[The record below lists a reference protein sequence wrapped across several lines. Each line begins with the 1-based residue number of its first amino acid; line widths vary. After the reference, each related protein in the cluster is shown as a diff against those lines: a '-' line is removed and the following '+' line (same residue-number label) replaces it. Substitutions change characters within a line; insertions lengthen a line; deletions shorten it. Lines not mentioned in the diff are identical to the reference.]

1 MSLRTSLR
9 FVLVALVGF
18 GCAAKEVGG
27 DMSSAGATAGTFPA
41 GATGGAAGAPA
52 GVGGAI
58 GGAAGMTPG
67 SGGVDGN
74 VIAGA
79 GAVAGVGG
87 VTAGVGGGGVG
98 GAPAGDCTSTVIGAM
113 YSPGGT
119 VLPFPCDPFHPT
131 TNNPYAVRC
140 VDAWAHY
147 DTGFPGDDFC
157 ILPPPPD
164 KGFQYGVHPQGK
176 DWYAQVSTGDMS
188 GYMNPP
194 AEFVLPSGGEVER
207 NYYTS
212 TDNTTEVNFYR
223 NYPRMRAGSHHMI
236 VVADA
241 KNAQLEVWGPGS
253 PGGLFSGT
261 GLPGA
266 QRPDEN
272 APKSLEKPAED
283 AGYYS
288 VMPANTGVTFDMH
301 HFNATAE
308 NILKEAW
315 TNIWFEDD
323 ATKRVSGLRGLDLIQ
338 VATMAIQPGQTVDY
352 HYLLS
357 APTRTRIVTLFGH
370 RHAWTTN
377 FSAWIDKG
385 AGDLEILYQ
394 SFNWY
399 DEPTYRYDSLTMNP
413 VPDFGALTDG
423 AATGVR
429 WLEPG
434 QNLHFNCRIQ
444 YTDARAAA
452 VNAPIRPA
460 ENGTLGFANEA
471 FTAEM
476 CILFGQTAEGP
487 ALNAPAIAVT
497 PLPDFAV
504 AQ

>member
-1 MSLRTSLR
+1 M
-9 FVLVALVGF
+9 VAGT
-18 GCAAKEVGG
+18 GAGVGG
-27 DMSSAGATAGTFPA
+27 VAGTVA
-41 GATGGAAGAPA
+41 GTGGVGGSVVA
-52 GVGGAI
+52 GVGGA
-58 GGAAGMTPG
+58 GAGGMTAGVG
-67 SGGVDGN
+67 SGGV
-74 VIAGA
+74 
-79 GAVAGVGG
+79 
-87 VTAGVGGGGVG
+87 GGGV
-98 GAPAGDCTSTVIGAM
+98 PGDCTSTVIGVM
-113 YSPGGT
+113 FSPGGT
-119 VLPFPCDPFHPT
+119 VLPFPCEPFHPT

-140 VDAWAHY
+140 VDAWDFY

-176 DWYAQVSTGDMS
+176 DWYAQVSTGNLS

-194 AEFVLPSGGEVER
+194 RDFLLESGGEGER

-236 VVADA
+236 VSANE
-241 KNAQLEVWGPGS
+241 KNAQLEVLGAGGPA
-253 PGGLFSGT
+253 GLFSGT

-272 APKSLEKPAED
+272 SPKSLEKPAED

-301 HFNATAE
+301 HFNATAGD
-308 NILKEAW
+308 ILKEAW
-315 TNIWFEDD
+315 TNIWFEED

-338 VATMAIQPGQTVDY
+338 VATMAIAPGQTVDY
-352 HYLLS
+352 HYTLS
-357 APTRTRIVTLFGH
+357 AAQRTRIVTLFGH

-377 FSAWIDKG
+377 FSAWLDKG
-385 AGDLEILYQ
+385 AGGTEILYQ
-394 SFNWY
+394 SFDWY

-413 VPDFGALTDG
+413 MPDFTTLADG

-434 QNLHFNCRIQ
+434 QQLHFNCRIQ
-444 YTDARAAA
+444 YTDARADA

-460 ENGTLGFANEA
+460 QNGTLSFANEA

-487 ALNAPAIAVT
+487 ALNAPAIAGT
-497 PLPDFAV
+497 PLPDFAT